1 MSVFS
6 TTTEDKSTS
15 SNKKPVGRILLKL
28 EDITFECPVW
38 RESTSESDS
47 RNAFN
52 DLALTDKEKLIKI
65 LKKHLKDMEVEV
77 VGLKEHHKGKS
88 IFG

>member
-1 MSVFS
+1 MSVFD
-6 TTTEDKSTS
+6 TDNEEKKTS

-28 EDITFECPVW
+28 EDVTFECPVW
-38 RESTSESDS
+38 RESKSESDS
-47 RNAFN
+47 RNKFN
-52 DLALTDKEKLIKI
+52 DLALNDKEKLIKI
-65 LKKHLKDMEVEV
+65 LKKHLKDMEIEI